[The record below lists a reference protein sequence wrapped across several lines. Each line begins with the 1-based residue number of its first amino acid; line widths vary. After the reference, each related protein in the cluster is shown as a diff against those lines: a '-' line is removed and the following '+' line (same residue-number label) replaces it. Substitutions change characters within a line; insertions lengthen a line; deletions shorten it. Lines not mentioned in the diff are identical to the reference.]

1 MSQFLYNEGN
11 PNSEMGHPTVKVK
24 VKCFSTLSKE
34 DVCGFRAD
42 SEYELYEGSTVHDL
56 AEKLAVPIEAINLV
70 FRNNREAD
78 LDTVLTSG
86 DRIAFSPKTGA
97 M

>member
-1 MSQFLYNEGN
+1 M
-11 PNSEMGHPTVKVK
+11 KVK

-34 DVCGFRAD
+34 NVCGFRAD
-42 SEYELYEGSTVHDL
+42 SEYEMYEGSTVHDL
-56 AEKLAVPIEAINLV
+56 AEKLAVPMEAVNLV
-70 FRNNREAD
+70 FRNNCD
-78 LDTVLTSG
+78 VGFDTVINPG